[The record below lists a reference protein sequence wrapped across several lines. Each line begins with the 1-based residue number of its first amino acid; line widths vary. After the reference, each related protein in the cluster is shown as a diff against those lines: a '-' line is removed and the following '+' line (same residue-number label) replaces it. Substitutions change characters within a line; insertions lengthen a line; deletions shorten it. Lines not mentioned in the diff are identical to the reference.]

1 MKINNV
7 TNFHFNNHGNYIEI
21 TAGEQPVNLTLS
33 APGEVMLNGE
43 KVGASSA
50 PETSEAPEASAPSAD
65 EADVPVVEPEA
76 EVPMA
81 DAELVCPFT
90 EAQQKACGIKVRPD
104 VVLALM
110 HALQPQYVQKVDWLS
125 FYTALLCRG
134 WVEEN
139 LAAWCRMVKDLFA
152 VELDSRTLNA
162 DLRINGTDYTQWTD
176 LDTRIVRRK
185 RLAADFDTRLTE
197 YFERKRM
204 AILEEVRG

>member
-76 EVPMA
+76 EVPSV

-162 DLRINGTDYTQWTD
+162 DLRANGTDYTRWTD
-176 LDTRIVRRK
+176 LDIRIVRRK
-185 RLAADFDTRLTE
+185 RLATDFDTRLTE

>member
-33 APGEVMLNGE
+33 APGEVTLNGE

-50 PETSEAPEASAPSAD
+50 PEISDAIEPADNQPLVADSEPV
-65 EADVPVVEPEA
+65 VPVVDEIPA
-76 EVPMA
+76 
-81 DAELVCPFT
+81 CPFT
-90 EAQQKACGIKVRPD
+90 EVQLKTCGIKVRPD

-110 HALQPQYVQKVDWLS
+110 YALQSQYEQKVDWLS

-134 WVEEN
+134 WVENN

-176 LDTRIVRRK
+176 ADTRISRRK
-185 RLAADFDTRLTE
+185 KLAVDFDTRLTE

>member
-65 EADVPVVEPEA
+65 EADVPVVEPDA
-76 EVPMA
+76 VVPMA

-162 DLRINGTDYTQWTD
+162 DLRANGTDYTQWTD

-197 YFERKRM
+197 YFERKRA
-204 AILEEVRG
+204 AILEEVR

>member
-65 EADVPVVEPEA
+65 EADVPVVEPDA
-76 EVPMA
+76 VVPMA

-162 DLRINGTDYTQWTD
+162 DLRANGTDYTQWTD

-185 RLAADFDTRLTE
+185 KLATDFDTRLTE
-197 YFERKRM
+197 YFERKRA
-204 AILEEVRG
+204 AILEEVR

>member
-21 TAGEQPVNLTLS
+21 TAGDQPVNLTLS
-33 APGEVMLNGE
+33 AQGEVTLNEE
-43 KVGASSA
+43 KVGASL
-50 PETSEAPEASAPSAD
+50 PEASTATEPTDNRPLATES
-65 EADVPVVEPEA
+65 ESEVQVVEA
-76 EVPMA
+76 EP
-81 DAELVCPFT
+81 VCPFT
-90 EAQQKACGIKVRPD
+90 EAQLKACGIKFRPD

-110 HALQPQYVQKVDWLS
+110 HALQSQYVQKVDWLS
-125 FYTALLCRG
+125 FYTALLRRG

-139 LAAWCRMVKDLFA
+139 LAFWCRMVNELFA
-152 VELDSRTLNA
+152 VGLDSRTLNA

-176 LDTRIVRRK
+176 ADPRISRRK

-197 YFERKRM
+197 YFERKRA

>member
-43 KVGASSA
+43 KVGASSV
-50 PETSEAPEASAPSAD
+50 PETSEAPEASAD

-76 EVPMA
+76 EVPSA
-81 DAELVCPFT
+81 GAELVCPFT

-162 DLRINGTDYTQWTD
+162 DLRANGTDYTQWTD

-185 RLAADFDTRLTE
+185 RLATDFDTRLTE

>member
-33 APGEVMLNGE
+33 APGEVTLNGE
-43 KVGASSA
+43 KVGASLA
-50 PETSEAPEASAPSAD
+50 PETPEAPEASAPSAD
-65 EADVPVVEPEA
+65 EA

-162 DLRINGTDYTQWTD
+162 DLRANGTDYTQWTD

>member
-33 APGEVMLNGE
+33 APGEVTLNGE

-50 PETSEAPEASAPSAD
+50 SETPAAIETAVSQPPAA
-65 EADVPVVEPEA
+65 EPEA
-76 EVPMA
+76 EVPLA

-110 HALQPQYVQKVDWLS
+110 HALQSQYVQKVDWLS

-162 DLRINGTDYTQWTD
+162 DLRANGTDYTQWTE